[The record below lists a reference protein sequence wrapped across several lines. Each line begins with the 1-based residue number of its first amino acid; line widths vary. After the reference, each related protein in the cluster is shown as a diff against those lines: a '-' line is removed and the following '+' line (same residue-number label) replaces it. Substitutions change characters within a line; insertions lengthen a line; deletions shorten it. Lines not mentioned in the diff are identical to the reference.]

1 MGRTLAL
8 PGTERRL
15 QAFEITGKMAKS
27 RANPEPAR
35 NSRVRESSSG
45 LPRPWSEFL
54 GVVLL
59 AIGVLML
66 GGLFSYQFGAG
77 TLMGPV
83 GRLVAS
89 ALYAAL
95 GMGSYLL
102 VLGVLGLGVKA
113 LLGDAMELRAGEG
126 VGFTLATVMGCVL
139 LHVMF
144 PGYRIHGYTAGGL
157 AGELLGEIGLGLF
170 DRAGTYLV
178 AGALLCVG
186 LFASTPLS
194 TAHVVAGARWVGRS
208 VVAIGQYLWGGLT
221 GLADALRGRPV
232 EEEVGED
239 EEAEEDEEE
248 EVEEEEEEEDEEE
261 AEEAPKPKRRRRKPK
276 AAAPAEEDEEEEPAL
291 APAQVADAPR
301 KNRKLPRRPEDM
313 PEIVLAAPARSE
325 AEAKPAGGKKK
336 TEAVPVVEIEEP
348 AAAPKRRRKPKAE
361 PEPSEDVEETSE
373 QVAEDMSEEPEELA
387 APPPARKAA
396 KKAPPRPQELAA
408 QAAAEIV
415 DEDLPFEPTPAPAA
429 VKGPTI
435 VPPAPAPTR
444 APEQLSLAPAPKPV
458 EKVPAIPGIVRLT
471 SGAYNLPPSK
481 LFEAAEAPAVEVDKN
496 FVLEQ
501 ADRIEHALAQFKVN
515 GKVTKIHPG
524 PVITRYEF
532 KPDPGVK
539 LSRIES
545 LENDLAMALEAI
557 AIRILAPIPGK
568 ATVGFEVPNKHRE
581 MVSIKEILES
591 ESFDAARGGKL
602 PMVLGKNITGKPVAI
617 DLAKAPHLLVAGATG
632 SGKSVG
638 VNAMICSLLYA
649 CTPEDV
655 RMIMIDPKML
665 ELSIY
670 KDIPHLLLP
679 VITDAEQANLALR
692 WAVDEMERRYAVL
705 SDAQVRDIGGYN
717 KKLPQLISEW
727 EAEKRALEEAAADAA
742 AAVREDGDEEAMP
755 GELLGGMTFD
765 EDGPVESFGGL
776 PSGAKVGDKPE
787 KMPYI
792 VVIIDEFADLMMV
805 ASKEVETS
813 VARIAA
819 KARACGI
826 HLILAT
832 QRPSVDVITG
842 TIKNN
847 FPSRIAFQV
856 TSDVDSRTILDGKGA
871 KQLLGMGDML
881 HMDRGGQPQRVHGC
895 YVSEEEI
902 LKVVAFIKK
911 QARPVYNLAIAA
923 KRDEE
928 DEDEGASDRRAD
940 PLYDKAVQIVAETR
954 KVSTSMIQRRLNIG
968 YNRAAKIVE
977 MMEAEGVIGPA
988 RGTAPRE
995 VYVQAA

>member
-1 MGRTLAL
+1 M
-8 PGTERRL
+8 
-15 QAFEITGKMAKS
+15 
-27 RANPEPAR
+27 
-35 NSRVRESSSG
+35 RESSSG
-45 LPRPWSEFL
+45 LPRPWGEFL

-66 GGLFSYQFGAG
+66 GGLFSYQFGTG

-83 GRLVAS
+83 GRLVAG
-89 ALYAAL
+89 ALYASL

-113 LLGDAMELRAGEG
+113 LLGDAMELRSGEG
-126 VGFTLATVMGCVL
+126 LGFSLATVAGCVL

-144 PGYRIHGYTAGGL
+144 PAYRIYGFTAGGL
-157 AGELLGEIGLGLF
+157 AGEVLGEIGLGMF
-170 DRAGTYLV
+170 DRAGTYLI

-194 TAHVVAGARWVGRS
+194 TAHLIAAVRMLGRGFI
-208 VVAIGQYLWGGLT
+208 AIGQYLWGGLV
-221 GLADALRGRPV
+221 GIGESLRGRADAAEDD
-232 EEEVGED
+232 EEEEEEE
-239 EEAEEDEEE
+239 EEAEEDEVEEEEAEEEEEEEE
-248 EVEEEEEEEDEEE
+248 EVEEE
-261 AEEAPKPKRRRRKPK
+261 PKPKRRRKPK
-276 AAAPAEEDEEEEPAL
+276 TKAAEEEVEAPAPALPAAAVAE
-291 APAQVADAPR
+291 APR
-301 KNRKLPRRPEDM
+301 KNRKVARRPEDM
-313 PEIVLAAPARSE
+313 PEIVLTAARPE
-325 AEAKPAGGKKK
+325 AEASKAEVAK
-336 TEAVPVVEIEEP
+336 VEP
-348 AAAPKRRRKPKAE
+348 ADDVAPKRRRKPAKVE
-361 PEPSEDVEETSE
+361 PEVSTDIDEAPGH
-373 QVAEDMSEEPEELA
+373 VAEDRIEEPAEI
-387 APPPARKAA
+387 PTPAKAKA
-396 KKAPPRPQELAA
+396 GKKAPPRPQELAA
-408 QAAAEIV
+408 TVEVTTELDDEEESAPPPIAARAPV
-415 DEDLPFEPTPAPAA
+415 VPASAPA
-429 VKGPTI
+429 
-435 VPPAPAPTR
+435 R
-444 APEQLSLAPAPKPV
+444 APEQLPLAPAAAAVKPV
-458 EKVPAIPGIVRLT
+458 ERVPSIPGIVRLT
-471 SGAYNLPPSK
+471 SGPYNLPPSK
-481 LFEAAEAPAVEVDKN
+481 LFEAADAPAVEVDKN

-501 ADRIEHALAQFKVN
+501 AERIEHALAQFKVN

-568 ATVGFEVPNKHRE
+568 ATVGFEVPNAIRE
-581 MVSIKEILES
+581 TVSIKEILES
-591 ESFDAARGGKL
+591 EAFEAARGGKL

-638 VNAMICSLLYA
+638 VNAMICSLLFA

-679 VITDAEQANLALR
+679 VITDAEQASMALR

-705 SDAQVRDIGGYN
+705 SDAQVRDIAGYN
-717 KKLPQLISEW
+717 KKLPQLLDEW
-727 EAEKRALEEAAADAA
+727 EAEKRALEEAAADASA
-742 AAVREDGDEEAMP
+742 AAREE
-755 GELLGGMTFD
+755 GEDAIPAEFLGGVGFD
-765 EDGPVESFGGL
+765 EDGPVEAMGGL
-776 PSGAKVGDKPE
+776 PTGAKVGDRPE

-856 TSDVDSRTILDGKGA
+856 TSDIDSRTILDGKGA

-895 YVSEEEI
+895 YVSEDEI
-902 LKVVAFIKK
+902 LKVVAFIRK
-911 QARPVYNLAIAA
+911 QARPTYNLAITA

-928 DEDEGASDRRAD
+928 EDEAPSERRAD
-940 PLYDKAVQIVAETR
+940 ALYDKAVQIVAETR

-977 MMEAEGVIGPA
+977 MMEADGVIGPA

-995 VYVQAA
+995 VFVQAA

>member
-1 MGRTLAL
+1 
-8 PGTERRL
+8 
-15 QAFEITGKMAKS
+15 MAKNRERQES
-27 RANPEPAR
+27 ARGARARDVN
-35 NSRVRESSSG
+35 SG
-45 LPRPWSEFL
+45 LPRPWGEFL
-54 GVVLL
+54 GIALL
-59 AIGVLML
+59 AIGVLMV
-66 GGLFSYQFGAG
+66 GGLCSYQFGGG

-89 ALYAAL
+89 ALYATL

-102 VLGVLGLGVKA
+102 ALGVVGLGIKS
-113 LLGDAMELRAGEG
+113 LLGEAMEVRAGEG
-126 VGFTLATVMGCVL
+126 LGFAGATIAGCVL
-139 LHVMF
+139 LHVTF
-144 PGYRIHGYTAGGL
+144 PEYRTHGLTAGGL
-157 AGELLGEIGLGLF
+157 TGEVLGEIGLGLF
-170 DRAGTYLV
+170 DQAGTYLI
-178 AGALLCVG
+178 ALALLCVG

-194 TAHVVAGARWVGRS
+194 VAHVVMGARLVGRS
-208 VVAIGQYLWGGLT
+208 CVAVGAYLWGGLR
-221 GLADALRGRPV
+221 GLVDSLRGKAP
-232 EEEVGED
+232 
-239 EEAEEDEEE
+239 EATEEE
-248 EVEEEEEEEDEEE
+248 EVDEEEVDEEEDEEE
-261 AEEAPKPKRRRRKPK
+261 VDEEEEAPKPRRKRKPK
-276 AAAPAEEDEEEEPAL
+276 AVAPVEAATPAAE
-291 APAQVADAPR
+291 PR
-301 KNRKLPRRPEDM
+301 KNRKLAKTPEEL
-313 PEIVLAAPARSE
+313 PEIVVAAPPPEPPSPR
-325 AEAKPAGGKKK
+325 KKK
-336 TEAVPVVEIEEP
+336 EKATTEVAPAVPEASEGAV
-348 AAAPKRRRKPKAE
+348 APKRRRKAAE
-361 PEPSEDVEETSE
+361 GPEIAVDEDVDVATPEERE
-373 QVAEDMSEEPEELA
+373 PAEDAPSA
-387 APPPARKAA
+387 AGRVRK
-396 KKAPPRPQELAA
+396 KPPPRPGELVAKSEPA
-408 QAAAEIV
+408 PVATIPIVPPVQMPLPTPAAAE
-415 DEDLPFEPTPAPAA
+415 PAKPQPER
-429 VKGPTI
+429 VK
-435 VPPAPAPTR
+435 
-444 APEQLSLAPAPKPV
+444 S
-458 EKVPAIPGIVRLT
+458 IPGIVRLT
-471 SGAYNLPPSK
+471 PGPFLLPPSK
-481 LFEAAEAPAVEVDKN
+481 LFEAADHDVVEVDKN

-501 ADRIEHALAQFKVN
+501 AARIEHALAQFKVT

-557 AIRILAPIPGK
+557 SIRILAPIPGK
-568 ATVGFEVPNKHRE
+568 ATVGFEVPNNTRE
-581 MVSIKEILES
+581 TVAIKEILES
-591 ESFDAARGGKL
+591 EGLGTTRTHKL
-602 PMVLGKNITGKPVAI
+602 PMALGKNITGKPIAI

-679 VITDAEQANLALR
+679 VITDAEAANLALR

-705 SDAQVRDIGGYN
+705 SDAQVRDLAGYN
-717 KKLPQLISEW
+717 KKLPQLLEEW
-727 EAEKRALEEAAADAA
+727 EGEKRMIEHESAQASLDAA
-742 AAVREDGDEEAMP
+742 AEGEDGDNVAAEF
-755 GELLGGMTFD
+755 LGGVGFNA
-765 EDGPVESFGGL
+765 DGEPIEVTGGAMKL
-776 PSGAKVGDKPE
+776 GDKPE

-792 VVIIDEFADLMMV
+792 VIIIDEFADLMMV

-856 TSDVDSRTILDGKGA
+856 TSDIDSRTILDTKGA

-881 HMDRGGQPQRVHGC
+881 YMDRGGQPQRVHGC
-895 YVSEEEI
+895 YVSEDEI
-902 LKVVAFIKK
+902 LKVVSFIKK
-911 QARPVYNLAIAA
+911 QARPVYNHAIAA
-923 KRDEE
+923 KREE
-928 DEDEGASDRRAD
+928 DLEEEPSGKGADT
-940 PLYDKAVQIVAETR
+940 LYDKAVQIVAETR

-977 MMEAEGVIGPA
+977 MMEADGVIGPS

-995 VYVQAA
+995 VFVQAA

>member
-1 MGRTLAL
+1 M
-8 PGTERRL
+8 
-15 QAFEITGKMAKS
+15 
-27 RANPEPAR
+27 
-35 NSRVRESSSG
+35 RESSSG

-66 GGLFSYQFGAG
+66 GGLLSYQFGAG

-89 ALYAAL
+89 ALYAAC

-113 LLGDAMELRAGEG
+113 LVGDAMEVRAGEG
-126 VGFTLATVMGCVL
+126 VGFSVATVAGCVL

-144 PGYRIHGYTAGGL
+144 PGYRIHGFTAGGL
-157 AGELLGEIGLGLF
+157 SGEVLGEIGLGMF

-178 AGALLCVG
+178 AGAMLVIG

-194 TAHVVAGARWVGRS
+194 TAHVVAAARFVGRTT
-208 VVAIGQYLWGGLT
+208 VAIGQYLWGGLT
-221 GLADALRGRPV
+221 GLFDALRGRDV
-232 EEEVGED
+232 EEEV
-239 EEAEEDEEE
+239 DEEE
-248 EVEEEEEEEDEEE
+248 EEEAEEEEEEEEEVDEEEEEEE
-261 AEEAPKPKRRRRKPK
+261 AEEAPPKPKRKRKPKPK
-276 AAAPAEEDEEEEPAL
+276 AAEPAPAEEIAV
-291 APAQVADAPR
+291 APAQVAEAPR

-313 PEIVLAAPARSE
+313 PEIVLADAPRADAPE
-325 AEAKPAGGKKK
+325 AANKKEPGGKKK
-336 TEAVPVVEIEEP
+336 TEAVPVVEAEEP
-348 AAAPKRRRKPKAE
+348 APAPKRRRKPKPE
-361 PEPSEDVEETSE
+361 PEVSSEDVDDTDGH
-373 QVAEDMSEEPEELA
+373 VAEDMPEESEPA
-387 APPPARKAA
+387 PARKPTA
-396 KKAPPRPQELAA
+396 KKPPPRPQELAA
-408 QAAAEIV
+408 QVAAAANHVEEPADEKDEEDAIDIV
-415 DEDLPFEPTPAPAA
+415 PRVLAAPA
-429 VKGPTI
+429 VK
-435 VPPAPAPTR
+435 
-444 APEQLSLAPAPKPV
+444 PEQLPLKEAPKPV
-458 EKVPAIPGIVRLT
+458 ERVPAIPGIVRLT
-471 SGAYNLPPSK
+471 SGAYQLPPSK
-481 LFEAAEAPAVEVDKN
+481 LFETAEAPVVEVDKN

-501 ADRIEHALAQFKVN
+501 AERIEHALAQFRVN

-545 LENDLAMALEAI
+545 LENDLAMALEAL

-581 MVSIKEILES
+581 TVSIKEILES
-591 ESFDAARGGKL
+591 EAFDAARGGKL

-649 CTPEDV
+649 CPPEDV

-679 VITDAEQANLALR
+679 VITDAEQAATALK

-705 SDAQVRDIGGYN
+705 SAAQVRDIAGYN
-717 KKLPQLISEW
+717 KKLPQLLEEW
-727 EAEKRALEEAAADAA
+727 EAEKRALEEAAADAS
-742 AAVREDGDEEAMP
+742 AAVREEGDEEAVP
-755 GELLGGMTFD
+755 GEFLGGVTFD
-765 EDGPVESFGGL
+765 EDGPALAFGGEAE
-776 PSGAKVGDKPE
+776 GAKVGEKPD

-895 YVSEEEI
+895 YVSEDEI

-911 QARPVYNLAIAA
+911 QARPVYNLAITAER
-923 KRDEE
+923 KEE
-928 DEDEGASDRRAD
+928 DEEPAGERRVD
-940 PLYDKAVQIVAETR
+940 SLYDKAVQVVAETR
-954 KVSTSMIQRRLNIG
+954 KVSVSMIQRRLNIG

>member
-1 MGRTLAL
+1 
-8 PGTERRL
+8 
-15 QAFEITGKMAKS
+15 MAKS

-113 LLGDAMELRAGEG
+113 LLGDEMELRAGEG

-157 AGELLGEIGLGLF
+157 AGEILGEIGLGLF

-194 TAHVVAGARWVGRS
+194 TAHVVAAARFVGRT
-208 VVAIGQYLWGGLT
+208 VVAVGQYLWGGLT
-221 GLADALRGRPV
+221 GLVDALRGRPV
-232 EEEVGED
+232 EEEAE
-239 EEAEEDEEE
+239 EEAEEDAED
-248 EVEEEEEEEDEEE
+248 EVEEEEEEEEEEE

-276 AAAPAEEDEEEEPAL
+276 AAPPAEDEDEEEAAVE
-291 APAQVADAPR
+291 PAQVAEAPR
-301 KNRKLPRRPEDM
+301 KNRKLPRKPEDM
-313 PEIVLAAPARSE
+313 PEIVLASRAEPEAR
-325 AEAKPAGGKKK
+325 PAGNKKK
-336 TEAVPVVEIEEP
+336 TEAVPVVEVEEP
-348 AAAPKRRRKPKAE
+348 AAAPKRRRRPKAE
-361 PEPSEDVEETSE
+361 PVEDEDVSE
-373 QVAEDMSEEPEELA
+373 PVAEDMAEEADE
-387 APPPARKAA
+387 APAPARSRA

-408 QAAAEIV
+408 QAAEAE
-415 DEDLPFEPTPAPAA
+415 DEDAPFEATPAPVAA
-429 VKGPTI
+429 APRGPTI
-435 VPPAPAPTR
+435 VPRAPEPPAR
-444 APEQLSLAPAPKPV
+444 APEQLPLAAAAAPPTST

-471 SGAYNLPPSK
+471 SGPYNLPPSK
-481 LFEAAEAPAVEVDKN
+481 LFEAAEAPATEVDKN

-501 ADRIEHALAQFKVN
+501 AERIEHALAQFKVN

-581 MVSIKEILES
+581 TVSIKEILES
-591 ESFDAARGGKL
+591 EAFEAARGGKL

-649 CTPEDV
+649 CPPEDV

-692 WAVDEMERRYAVL
+692 WAVDEMERRYAIL
-705 SDAQVRDIGGYN
+705 SEAQVRDIGGYN
-717 KKLPQLISEW
+717 KKLPQLIAEW

-742 AAVREDGDEEAMP
+742 AAVREEGDEEAMP
-755 GELLGGMTFD
+755 GEMLGGVAFD

-776 PSGAKVGDKPE
+776 PSGAKVGDRPE

-928 DEDEGASDRRAD
+928 EDEEPSDRRAD

>member
-1 MGRTLAL
+1 MRQRIGGQFAKVLIS
-8 PGTERRL
+8 
-15 QAFEITGKMAKS
+15 QGKMAKNRDRQES
-27 RANPEPAR
+27 ARGARARDAQ
-35 NSRVRESSSG
+35 SG
-45 LPRPWSEFL
+45 LPRPWGEFL
-54 GVVLL
+54 GIALL
-59 AIGVLML
+59 AIGVLMV
-66 GGLFSYQFGAG
+66 GGLCSYQFGGG

-89 ALYAAL
+89 ALYATL

-102 VLGVLGLGVKA
+102 ALGVIGLGIKS
-113 LLGDAMELRAGEG
+113 LLGDAMEVRAGEG
-126 VGFTLATVMGCVL
+126 LGFAGATIAGCVL
-139 LHVMF
+139 LHVTF
-144 PGYRIHGYTAGGL
+144 PEYRTHGLTAGGL
-157 AGELLGEIGLGLF
+157 TGEVLGEIGLGLF
-170 DRAGTYLV
+170 DRAGTYLI
-178 AGALLCVG
+178 ALALLTVG

-194 TAHVVAGARWVGRS
+194 VAHLVAGARLVGRS
-208 VVAIGQYLWGGLT
+208 CVAVGAYLWGGLR
-221 GLADALRGRPV
+221 GLVDAFRGKPAEEALEV
-232 EEEVGED
+232 EEEV
-239 EEAEEDEEE
+239 DEEE
-248 EVEEEEEEEDEEE
+248 EDLEEEDDEEEEEEDE
-261 AEEAPKPKRRRRKPK
+261 APKPRRRRARKVE
-276 AAAPAEEDEEEEPAL
+276 APAAE
-291 APAQVADAPR
+291 APATAAEPR
-301 KNRKLPRRPEDM
+301 KNRKLGKPLEEL
-313 PEIVLAAPARSE
+313 PEIVTAAPTELPGPRKKKDKPTESVAAVPEASP
-325 AEAKPAGGKKK
+325 AEA
-336 TEAVPVVEIEEP
+336 T
-348 AAAPKRRRKPKAE
+348 APKRRRKAANA
-361 PEPSEDVEETSE
+361 PEIAVDEDVDAEER
-373 QVAEDMSEEPEELA
+373 EPEEEQPVA
-387 APPPARKAA
+387 APQRVA
-396 KKAPPRPQELAA
+396 KKPPPRPEQLLAA
-408 QAAAEIV
+408 KAEIPIV
-415 DEDLPFEPTPAPAA
+415 PPVQMPLPAPAA
-429 VKGPTI
+429 AEPK
-435 VPPAPAPTR
+435 PAP
-444 APEQLSLAPAPKPV
+444 
-458 EKVPAIPGIVRLT
+458 EKVKAIPGIVRLT
-471 SGAYNLPPSK
+471 AGPYLLPPSK
-481 LFEAAEAPAVEVDKN
+481 LFEAADHDVVEVDKT

-501 ADRIEHALAQFKVN
+501 AARIEHALATFKVT

-557 AIRILAPIPGK
+557 SIRILAPIPGK
-568 ATVGFEVPNKHRE
+568 ATVGFEVPNVTRE
-581 MVSIKEILES
+581 TVAIKEILES
-591 ESFDAARGGKL
+591 EGLGNTRTHKL
-602 PMVLGKNITGKPVAI
+602 PMALGKNITGKPIAI

-679 VITDAEQANLALR
+679 VITDAEAANLALR
-692 WAVDEMERRYAVL
+692 WAVDEMERRYAIL
-705 SDAQVRDIGGYN
+705 SDAQVRDLAGFN
-717 KKLPQLISEW
+717 KKLPQLLEEW
-727 EAEKRALEEAAADAA
+727 EGEKRMIEHESARASVEAN
-742 AAVREDGDEEAMP
+742 EDGEDDVAAEF
-755 GELLGGMTFD
+755 LGGVAFNAAGEPID
-765 EDGPVESFGGL
+765 VIGGETMGMKL
-776 PSGAKVGDKPE
+776 GERPE

-792 VVIIDEFADLMMV
+792 VIIIDEFADLMMV

-856 TSDVDSRTILDGKGA
+856 TSDIDSRTILDTKGA

-902 LKVVAFIKK
+902 LKVVSFIKK
-911 QARPVYNLAIAA
+911 QARPVYNHAIAA
-923 KRDEE
+923 KRDEDLE
-928 DEDEGASDRRAD
+928 DEPSDKRAD
-940 PLYDKAVQIVAETR
+940 SLYDKAVQVVAETR

-977 MMEAEGVIGPA
+977 MMEADGVIGPA

-995 VYVQAA
+995 VFVQAA

>member
-1 MGRTLAL
+1 M
-8 PGTERRL
+8 
-15 QAFEITGKMAKS
+15 
-27 RANPEPAR
+27 
-35 NSRVRESSSG
+35 RESSSG
-45 LPRPWSEFL
+45 LPRPWGEFL

-66 GGLFSYQFGAG
+66 GGLLSYQFGEG
-77 TLMGPV
+77 SLMGPV
-83 GRLVAS
+83 GRLVAG
-89 ALYAAL
+89 ALYASL

-113 LLGDAMELRAGEG
+113 LVGDAMELRSGEG
-126 VGFTLATVMGCVL
+126 LGFSLATIAGCVL

-144 PGYRIHGYTAGGL
+144 PGYRIHGFTSGGL
-157 AGELLGEIGLGLF
+157 AGEVLGEIGLGLF
-170 DRAGTYLV
+170 DSAGTYLV
-178 AGALLCVG
+178 ATALLCVG

-194 TAHVVAGARWVGRS
+194 TAHLIAGARLVGRGF
-208 VVAIGQYLWGGLT
+208 VAIGQYLWGGLV
-221 GLADALRGRPV
+221 GLVDALRGRP
-232 EEEVGED
+232 ED
-239 EEAEEDEEE
+239 EYDDEVDEEE
-248 EVEEEEEEEDEEE
+248 EEAEEEEEEEEEE
-261 AEEAPKPKRRRRKPK
+261 AEEAPKPKRRRKPK
-276 AAAPAEEDEEEEPAL
+276 AAADAPAEAAPVPVASVPPAM
-291 APAQVADAPR
+291 VAEAPR
-301 KNRKLPRRPEDM
+301 KNRKLARGPEDM
-313 PEIVLAAPARSE
+313 PEIVLTPRTE
-325 AEAKPAGGKKK
+325 AEPTPTPEPSPAEDAG
-336 TEAVPVVEIEEP
+336 V
-348 AAAPKRRRKPKAE
+348 APRRRRKPKAE
-361 PEPSEDVEETSE
+361 PEVSTADVEESCGPVIETR
-373 QVAEDMSEEPEELA
+373 SEETCEKVPA
-387 APPPARKAA
+387 STPARAA

-408 QAAAEIV
+408 QAEV
-415 DEDLPFEPTPAPAA
+415 TTDLDEDEPAPEPV
-429 VKGPTI
+429 VKA
-435 VPPAPAPTR
+435 PPVALMRPA
-444 APEQLSLAPAPKPV
+444 EQLSLAPAAKPAA
-458 EKVPAIPGIVRLT
+458 ERVPSIPGIVRLT
-471 SGAYNLPPSK
+471 AGAYNLPPSK
-481 LFEAAEAPAVEVDKN
+481 LFETADAPSVEVDKS

-501 ADRIEHALAQFKVN
+501 AERIEHALAQFRVN

-545 LENDLAMALEAI
+545 LENDLAMALEAL

-568 ATVGFEVPNKHRE
+568 ATVGFEVPNKTRE

-591 ESFDAARGGKL
+591 EAFQTACEGKL
-602 PMVLGKNITGKPVAI
+602 PMVLGKGITGKPVAI

-638 VNAMICSLLYA
+638 VNAMICSLLFA
-649 CTPEDV
+649 CPPEDV

-679 VITDAEQANLALR
+679 VITDADQASMALR

-705 SDAQVRDIGGYN
+705 SDAQVRDIAGYN
-717 KKLPQLISEW
+717 KKLPQLLDEW
-727 EAEKRALEEAAADAA
+727 EAEKRALEEAEADASA
-742 AAVREDGDEEAMP
+742 AAREE
-755 GELLGGMTFD
+755 GEDVVPSEFLGGVSF
-765 EDGPVESFGGL
+765 ENDGPVDAIGGL
-776 PSGAKVGDKPE
+776 PIGAKVGDKPE

-895 YVSEEEI
+895 YVSEDEI
-902 LKVVAFIKK
+902 LKVVAFIRK
-911 QARPVYNLAIAA
+911 QARPVYNLAIAS
-923 KRDEE
+923 KRDEDD
-928 DEDEGASDRRAD
+928 DEAPNERRAD
-940 PLYDKAVQIVAETR
+940 AFYDKAVQIVAETR

-995 VYVQAA
+995 VFVQAA

>member
-1 MGRTLAL
+1 M
-8 PGTERRL
+8 
-15 QAFEITGKMAKS
+15 
-27 RANPEPAR
+27 
-35 NSRVRESSSG
+35 RESSSG
-45 LPRPWSEFL
+45 LPRPWGEFL

-66 GGLFSYQFGAG
+66 GGLFSYQFGTG

-83 GRLVAS
+83 GRLVAG
-89 ALYAAL
+89 ALYASL

-113 LLGDAMELRAGEG
+113 LQGDAMELRSGEG
-126 VGFTLATVMGCVL
+126 LGFSLATVAGCVL

-144 PGYRIHGYTAGGL
+144 PAYRIYGFTAGGL
-157 AGELLGEIGLGLF
+157 AGEVLGEIGLGMF
-170 DRAGTYLV
+170 DRAGTYLI

-194 TAHVVAGARWVGRS
+194 TNHLIAAVRMVGRGFI
-208 VVAIGQYLWGGLT
+208 AIGQYLWGGLV
-221 GLADALRGRPV
+221 GIGESLRGRAEEV
-232 EEEVGED
+232 EDEEEEEEVDEE
-239 EEAEEDEEE
+239 EEAEEEEAEEEEEEEEE
-248 EVEEEEEEEDEEE
+248 EVEEE
-261 AEEAPKPKRRRRKPK
+261 PKPKRRRRNNK
-276 AAAPAEEDEEEEPAL
+276 AKAAPAEVEEDE
-291 APAQVADAPR
+291 APAPSVPAAAVAEAPR
-301 KNRKLPRRPEDM
+301 KNRKVARRPEDM
-313 PEIVLAAPARSE
+313 PEIVLTAGRPE
-325 AEAKPAGGKKK
+325 AEVAKADKPKADKS
-336 TEAVPVVEIEEP
+336 EIEKVEP
-348 AAAPKRRRKPKAE
+348 AEDVAPKRRRKPAKVE
-361 PEPSEDVEETSE
+361 PEVSTDLEEPSGHVAEDRVEETAIE
-373 QVAEDMSEEPEELA
+373 VLA
-387 APPPARKAA
+387 PAKAVPA
-396 KKAPPRPQELAA
+396 AKAVKKAPPRPQELAA
-408 QAAAEIV
+408 TVEVTTELDEEESAPPPAIV
-415 DEDLPFEPTPAPAA
+415 ARAPIAPAPVPAPA
-429 VKGPTI
+429 
-435 VPPAPAPTR
+435 R
-444 APEQLSLAPAPKPV
+444 APEQLPLAPAAAAAVKPV
-458 EKVPAIPGIVRLT
+458 ERVPSIPGIVRLT
-471 SGAYNLPPSK
+471 SGPYNLPPSK
-481 LFEAAEAPAVEVDKN
+481 LFEAADTPAVEVDKN

-501 ADRIEHALAQFKVN
+501 AERIEHALAQFKVN

-568 ATVGFEVPNKHRE
+568 ATVGFEVPNATRE
-581 MVSIKEILES
+581 TVSIKEILES
-591 ESFDAARGGKL
+591 EAFEAARGGKL

-638 VNAMICSLLYA
+638 VNAMICSLLFA

-679 VITDAEQANLALR
+679 VITDAEQASMALR

-705 SDAQVRDIGGYN
+705 SDAQVRDIAGYN
-717 KKLPQLISEW
+717 KKLPQLIDEW
-727 EAEKRALEEAAADAA
+727 EAEKRALEEAAADASA
-742 AAVREDGDEEAMP
+742 AAREE
-755 GELLGGMTFD
+755 GEDAIPAEFLGGVGFD
-765 EDGPVESFGGL
+765 EDGPVESMGGL

-856 TSDVDSRTILDGKGA
+856 TSDIDSRTILDGKGA

-895 YVSEEEI
+895 YVSEDEI
-902 LKVVAFIKK
+902 LKVVAFIRK
-911 QARPVYNLAIAA
+911 QARPTYNLAITA

-928 DEDEGASDRRAD
+928 EEEAPSDRRAD

-995 VYVQAA
+995 VFVQAA

>member
-1 MGRTLAL
+1 MPKARERSESARGARTRD
-8 PGTERRL
+8 T
-15 QAFEITGKMAKS
+15 
-27 RANPEPAR
+27 
-35 NSRVRESSSG
+35 VSG
-45 LPRPWSEFL
+45 LPRPWGEFL
-54 GVVLL
+54 GIALL
-59 AIGVLML
+59 AIGVLMA
-66 GGLFSYQFGAG
+66 GGLCSYQFGTG
-77 TLMGPV
+77 FLMGPV
-83 GRLVAS
+83 GHLAAS
-89 ALYAAL
+89 ALYATL

-113 LLGDAMELRAGEG
+113 LLGETMEIRAGEG
-126 VGFTLATVMGCVL
+126 LGFAGATIAGCVL
-139 LHVMF
+139 LHITF
-144 PGYRIHGYTAGGL
+144 PEYRTHGLTAGGL
-157 AGELLGEIGLGLF
+157 TGELLGEVGLGLF
-170 DRAGTYLV
+170 ERAGTYLI
-178 AGALLCVG
+178 AIALLCVG

-194 TAHVVAGARWVGRS
+194 VAHLVVGAKLVARGTVAVG
-208 VVAIGQYLWGGLT
+208 AYLWGGLV
-221 GLADALRGRPV
+221 GLYDALRGRPGEDAGEAY
-232 EEEVGED
+232 EEEEDELDED
-239 EEAEEDEEE
+239 EEVD
-248 EVEEEEEEEDEEE
+248 EEEEEEEEEP
-261 AEEAPKPKRRRRKPK
+261 APPPKPRRRK
-276 AAAPAEEDEEEEPAL
+276 AAAPAEAPVAL
-291 APAQVADAPR
+291 PAPASVAPVAAGPAEPVAEPR

-313 PEIVLAAPARSE
+313 PEIVVAGPTRPEE
-325 AEAKPAGGKKK
+325 AIKPEPKK
-336 TEAVPVVEIEEP
+336 
-348 AAAPKRRRKPKAE
+348 KPKAE
-361 PEPSEDVEETSE
+361 PVTTAAASVDEESADE
-373 QVAEDMSEEPEELA
+373 VELA
-387 APPPARKAA
+387 ADIGAPKKRRKPAPEIVEPEDEEDALADEREPLAEEPA
-396 KKAPPRPQELAA
+396 PVSRTGKKPPPRP
-408 QAAAEIV
+408 AEIMPPSAV
-415 DEDLPFEPTPAPAA
+415 VPAPVQLPLAEAA
-429 VKGPTI
+429 K
-435 VPPAPAPTR
+435 PPERT
-444 APEQLSLAPAPKPV
+444 
-458 EKVPAIPGIVRLT
+458 PAIPGIVRLT
-471 SGAYNLPPSK
+471 AGPFLLPPSK
-481 LFEAAEAPAVEVDKN
+481 LFELPEQAVTEVDKG

-501 ADRIEHALAQFKVN
+501 AERIEHALSTFKVT

-532 KPDPGVK
+532 KPDPGMK

-557 AIRILAPIPGK
+557 SIRILAPIPGK
-568 ATVGFEVPNKHRE
+568 ATVGFEVPNMVRE
-581 MVSIKEILES
+581 TVAIKEILDS
-591 ESFDAARGGKL
+591 EGFGSERTFKL
-602 PMVLGKNITGKPVAI
+602 PVALGKNITGKPITI

-638 VNAMICSLLYA
+638 VNAMICSLLHS

-679 VITDAEQANLALR
+679 VITDAEAANLALR

-705 SDAQVRDIGGYN
+705 SEAQVRDIGGYN
-717 KKLPQLISEW
+717 KKLPILIEQF
-727 EAEKRALEEAAADAA
+727 EAEKKMLEMEADQANLESEEEGEDAVA
-742 AAVREDGDEEAMP
+742 TEF
-755 GELLGGMTFD
+755 LGGVAFD
-765 EDGPVESFGGL
+765 ADGHPMRQLGSDMH
-776 PSGAKVGDKPE
+776 GAKLGDRPE

-856 TSDVDSRTILDGKGA
+856 TSDIDSRTILDGKGA

-881 HMDRGGQPQRVHGC
+881 YMDRGAQPQRVHGC

-902 LKVVAFIKK
+902 FKVVAFIKK
-911 QARPVYNLAIAA
+911 QARPVYNHAIAA
-923 KRDEE
+923 KREE
-928 DEDEGASDRRAD
+928 DLEEEPSDRRAD

-977 MMEAEGVIGPA
+977 QMETDGVIGPA

-995 VYVQAA
+995 VLVQAA